1 MHTFRRCRII
11 DGVRRYAPSLIS
23 VWGREKASHLWIV
36 LPAVVAGRQGEGQC
50 FLLGD
55 ARGVVGALISSF
67 KQLGDTE
74 RSGARDH
81 LSLGRIP

>member
-1 MHTFRRCRII
+1 MHTFRRYGII
-11 DGVRRYAPSLIS
+11 DGGRRYAPSLIS
-23 VWGREKASHLWIV
+23 FWGRGKASHFWIV
-36 LPAVVAGRQGEGQC
+36 LTAVVAGRQGEGQG

-55 ARGVVGALISSF
+55 TRGVGALISGF

-74 RSGARDH
+74 RSMVRDH

>member
-1 MHTFRRCRII
+1 MPVTNILLGKRKGKPFLDCSHRS
-11 DGVRRYAPSLIS
+11 G
-23 VWGREKASHLWIV
+23 GR
-36 LPAVVAGRQGEGQC
+36 GQGEGQC

-67 KQLGDTE
+67 KQVGDTE

>member
-1 MHTFRRCRII
+1 MHTFRRYRII
-11 DGVRRYAPSLIS
+11 DGGRRYAPSLIS
-23 VWGREKASHLWIV
+23 LWEREKASHFSIV
-36 LPAVVAGRQGEGQC
+36 LTAVVAGRQGEGRC
-50 FLLGD
+50 FLLGA

-74 RSGARDH
+74 RSGAGNH